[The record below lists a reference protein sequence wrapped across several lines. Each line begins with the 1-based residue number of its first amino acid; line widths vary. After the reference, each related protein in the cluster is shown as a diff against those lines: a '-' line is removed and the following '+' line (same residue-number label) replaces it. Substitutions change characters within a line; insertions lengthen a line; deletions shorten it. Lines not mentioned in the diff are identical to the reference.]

1 MNNEHNFKV
10 VSREEAHAY
19 LDAMLEGTKV
29 ETAVGPQ
36 ATVSKL
42 VATDEPNKVLVMIKV
57 EEE

>member
-1 MNNEHNFKV
+1 MNNEYNFKV

-19 LDAMLEGTKV
+19 LDAMLEGTKI